1 MPLEIRE
8 LIIRATVS
16 NQGGGTSSTSSGTGG
31 APDEKLLNAVAEKV
45 FEIIR
50 EKQER

>member
-8 LIIRATVS
+8 LIIRATVADLGS
-16 NQGGGTSSTSSGTGG
+16 GTSAASSNTEGS
-31 APDEKLLNAVAEKV
+31 PDEKLLNDLAEKI

>member
-16 NQGGGTSSTSSGTGG
+16 DQGGGASAASSSAGG
-31 APDEKLLNAVAEKV
+31 ASDEKVFNEVAEKV
-45 FEIIR
+45 FEILK

>member
-8 LIIRATVS
+8 LIIKATVDNGDGKSSAGTNESDAS
-16 NQGGGTSSTSSGTGG
+16 NSDT
-31 APDEKLLNAVAEKV
+31 LNEVAEKV

-50 EKQER
+50 EKSER